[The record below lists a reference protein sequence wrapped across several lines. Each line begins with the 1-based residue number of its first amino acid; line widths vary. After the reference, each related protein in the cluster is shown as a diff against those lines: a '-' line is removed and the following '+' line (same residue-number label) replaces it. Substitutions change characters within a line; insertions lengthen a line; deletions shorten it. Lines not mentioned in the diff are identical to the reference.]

1 MPAVRPQTAQHALQR
16 KTAVFKEQTAFLPAG
31 TYSVEIFRDG
41 PNATRAARDY
51 VRELQTVRVDAAQHT
66 LKAAMAPGGGWTAKF
81 TRVGE

>member
-1 MPAVRPQTAQHALQR
+1 MVSAYGNVPGAVHP
-16 KTAVFKEQTAFLPAG
+16 EQFSAFLPAG